1 MAAWGAAA
9 VGENA
14 TTAPTSRAAT
24 PLSKAIT
31 PPRRSWR
38 PTRLGPRS
46 VSELGAQM
54 PGELSGQ
61 VAAHT
66 QVHYVAGL
74 NFCVFASMIVYP
86 RNTKRRNHPPGSSGF
101 FPAEM
106 NPSGRHK

>member
-1 MAAWGAAA
+1 
-9 VGENA
+9 
-14 TTAPTSRAAT
+14 
-24 PLSKAIT
+24 
-31 PPRRSWR
+31 
-38 PTRLGPRS
+38 
-46 VSELGAQM
+46 M

-106 NPSGRHK
+106 NPSGRNKLWRPALSEMYLNPLWAYAQRDRRTTSEG